1 MDDRSMQNQCQLGYL
16 QRTAGGH
23 QTNKTIE
30 SFLQTYIQTLFAF
43 LLEPTEGLKRFLHI
57 SPRTEQRTK
66 TRQRLP
72 QNRAHYRL
80 ARQISRL

>member
-1 MDDRSMQNQCQLGYL
+1 MQNQCQLGYL

-43 LLEPTEGLKRFLHI
+43 LLEPTEGLKRFL
-57 SPRTEQRTK
+57 PRTEQQTK

-72 QNRAHYRL
+72 QNRVHYQL
-80 ARQISRL
+80 ARQIKDSDS